1 MKFLE
6 ENVTEFDA
14 TRFYFIN
21 FYERKKN
28 LFRGSKKILYEVLYA
43 F

>member
-28 LFRGSKKILYEVLYA
+28 FLGVEKNSL
-43 F
+43 